1 MTIEEI
7 LAGESKTIEFK
18 QELPDKSDKYMKSV
32 IAFSNTSGG
41 KIIIGVDDKTRK
53 VIGVPM
59 DKAFEIIDSITNA
72 ISDSCTPQI
81 IPDITLQAINDKTV
95 VVVTIYP
102 GRQRPYYFSSLGK
115 ENGTFIRTSGSSRRA
130 DMAQIRE
137 LEFEGANRYFD
148 QTYSVGH
155 TVSEKQIQKFC
166 SEMKK
171 WALKACK
178 TEQEKKH
185 VKDITKGNLISWG
198 LLTERDGELF
208 PTNAFL
214 LLTKNDFPQ
223 AKIQCAVFKG
233 TTRNK
238 FIDKREYAGPIQE
251 QIEEAYQFVLRS
263 IRLGATIRGLYR
275 VDDYELPIEGIRE
288 LICNAVTHRSYLDEG
303 CVQVALFDDRL
314 EVTSPGMLFGGL
326 SIEDL
331 KEGQSRPRN
340 RGIASAFVAMKIIEQ
355 WGTGIPRIIEMC
367 KEYGLKEPE
376 FIEIGMDFRVNLYR
390 KQTTDI
396 SEKQLIED
404 GKQLIEDGKQ
414 LIEGKKKLIESKNQL
429 IEKANQLIHQIEG
442 KATTKDNAWLLFEKY
457 GNDKTF
463 GRKDIMAVT
472 GLTINP
478 AGTLIHKLLDANLIV
493 PVEGKGK
500 GKYKFEISG
509 E

>member
-7 LAGESKTIEFK
+7 VAGESKTVEFK
-18 QELPDKSDKYMKSV
+18 QELPDKSEKYMKSV
-32 IAFSNTSGG
+32 VAFSNTSGG
-41 KIIIGVDDKTRK
+41 KIIIGVEDKTRT
-53 VIGVPM
+53 VVGVPD

-81 IPDITLQAINDKTV
+81 IPDITLQTIKDKTV
-95 VVVTIYP
+95 VVVSIYP
-102 GRQRPYYFSSLGK
+102 GRQRPYYITSLGK
-115 ENGTFIRTSGSSRRA
+115 ENGIFIRTSGSSRRA
-130 DMAQIRE
+130 DSAQIKE

-155 TVSEKQIQKFC
+155 TVSEGQISKLC
-166 SEMKK
+166 ADMKT

-178 TEQEKKH
+178 TEQEKKN
-185 VKDITKGNLISWG
+185 VKEVTKGNLISWG
-198 LLTERDGELF
+198 LLTERDGALF

-214 LLTKNDFPQ
+214 LLTENDFPQ

-233 TTRNK
+233 TTRNI
-238 FIDKREYAGPIQE
+238 FIDKREYTGPIQD
-251 QIEEAYQFVLRS
+251 QIEEAYQFVLRN

-340 RGIASAFVAMKIIEQ
+340 RGIASAFVAMKVIEQ

-367 KEYGLKEPE
+367 KEYELQEPE

-390 KQTTDI
+390 KHNTDKNENQLI
-396 SEKQLIED
+396 GDENQLIGVDKQLIED
-404 GKQLIEDGKQ
+404 GKQLIQRKN
-414 LIEGKKKLIESKNQL
+414 KLIEKVNQL
-429 IEKANQLIHQIEG
+429 IDSMDGNANTKENIRLLYEKLEDDQV
-442 KATTKDNAWLLFEKY
+442 
-457 GNDKTF
+457 F
-463 GRKDIMAVT
+463 GRKDIMGIT
-472 GLTINP
+472 GLSINP
-478 AGTLIHKLLDANLIV
+478 AGTLIHKLLDLNLIV
-493 PVEGKGK
+493 PVKGKGK
-500 GKYKFEISG
+500 GKYIFSIKI
-509 E
+509 